1 LPELE
6 IEQTVERTATTVT
19 DIRQSSG
26 RRIEFWA
33 VGIGVAGAV
42 FAAWKGGWMAGVSLA
57 TGAALSLVNYRW
69 LKDGVAAISQMAA
82 VQSEKQQVRI
92 PRIIYIKFF
101 GRFVLLLAAVY
112 VILTRSLLIAEWLL
126 TGLFVVVAAVLAEMI
141 YLLSRGTG
149 VTSGV

>member
-1 LPELE
+1 
-6 IEQTVERTATTVT
+6 VT
-19 DIRQSSG
+19 EIRQSSE

-33 VGIGVAGAV
+33 VGIGVAGAA

-69 LKDGVAAISQMAA
+69 LKGGVAAISQMAR
-82 VQSEKQQVRI
+82 VQTEKQQVRI
-92 PRIIYIKFF
+92 PKIIYIKFF
-101 GRFVLLLAAVY
+101 ARFVLLLAAVY
-112 VILTRSLLIAEWLL
+112 VILTRSFLMAEWLL

-141 YLLSRGTG
+141 YLLLRGAG

>member
-1 LPELE
+1 
-6 IEQTVERTATTVT
+6 
-19 DIRQSSG
+19 
-26 RRIEFWA
+26 
-33 VGIGVAGAV
+33 
-42 FAAWKGGWMAGVSLA
+42 MAGVSLA